1 MPWWIRGSAR
11 APDVNTVAWVVA
23 AALIAIGC
31 AAAARW
37 RGAAISHEGPWRT
50 AVHRFRSHG
59 PAMAAVYLL
68 IALVVVTM
76 LAPWLV
82 SFEPNDTL
90 IAPPEQPPSLAHPF
104 GTDFAGRDV
113 LSRVLYGGQISLPVA
128 FLSVLLAATIGTGY
142 GAVAGLARERVD
154 AVMMRFIDA
163 ALAIPRLFLL
173 IAVLAIWG
181 NPSVPLLIVLLGTT
195 GWFGV
200 SRLVR
205 AEVRALRSD
214 EWMIA
219 ADALGATR
227 IRLLW
232 RHALPNVLSPV
243 IVAATLGVGN
253 IILLE
258 AALGYLGI
266 GIQPPTASWGNIVQD
281 GAQAVFT
288 VWWLF
293 VFPGLAIV
301 LTTMS
306 FNIAGDA
313 LRDALDPREV
323 GRR

>member
-1 MPWWIRGSAR
+1 
-11 APDVNTVAWVVA
+11 
-23 AALIAIGC
+23 
-31 AAAARW
+31 
-37 RGAAISHEGPWRT
+37 
-50 AVHRFRSHG
+50 
-59 PAMAAVYLL
+59 MAAVYLL

-82 SFEPNDTL
+82 SFPPNDTL

-293 VFPGLAIV
+293 LFPGLAIV

>member
-1 MPWWIRGSAR
+1 MIAWLFAAVLIGSACW
-11 APDVNTVAWVVA
+11 T
-23 AALIAIGC
+23 
-31 AAAARW
+31 AARW
-37 RGAAISHEGPWRT
+37 RAGPAAHPSPWRT
-50 AVHRFRSHG
+50 AVDRFRAHG
-59 PAMAAVYLL
+59 AAMASVYLL
-68 IALVVVTM
+68 IALVVVTA

-82 SFEPNDTL
+82 SFVPIDTL
-90 IAPPEQPPSLAHPF
+90 VAPSEQGPTLTYPF

-113 LSRVLYGGQISLPVA
+113 LSRVLYGGQVSLPVA
-128 FLSVLLAATIGTGY
+128 FLSVLLAATIGTAY
-142 GAVAGLARERVD
+142 GAAAGLASATMD
-154 AVMMRFIDA
+154 SIMMRLIDA

-181 NPSVPLLIVLLGTT
+181 SPSVPMLILLLGLT

-200 SRLVR
+200 SRVVR
-205 AEVRALRSD
+205 AEVRALRGE

-219 ADALGATR
+219 ATALGATR
-227 IRLLW
+227 GRMLW

-266 GIQPPTASWGNIVQD
+266 GVQAPTPSWGNMIQD
-281 GAQAVFT
+281 GGQALFT
-288 VWWLF
+288 VWWMF

-301 LTTMS
+301 MTAVS

-313 LRDALDPREV
+313 LRDALDPRQV
-323 GRR
+323 GQR

>member
-1 MPWWIRGSAR
+1 
-11 APDVNTVAWVVA
+11 
-23 AALIAIGC
+23 
-31 AAAARW
+31 
-37 RGAAISHEGPWRT
+37 
-50 AVHRFRSHG
+50 
-59 PAMAAVYLL
+59 MAAVYLL

-82 SFEPNDTL
+82 SFAPNDTL
-90 IAPPEQPPSLAHPF
+90 VARPEQPPSLTHPF

-195 GWFGV
+195 GWFSV

-205 AEVRALRSD
+205 AEVRALRGD

-266 GIQPPTASWGNIVQD
+266 GVQPPTASWGNIVQD
-281 GAQAVFT
+281 AAQGVFS

-301 LTTMS
+301 VTTMS

-313 LRDALDPREV
+313 LRDALDPRQV

>member
-1 MPWWIRGSAR
+1 VA
-11 APDVNTVAWVVA
+11 TVTWLLAVFMIGA
-23 AALIAIGC
+23 ASW
-31 AAAARW
+31 AAARW
-37 RGAAISHEGPWRT
+37 RAGPVAHPGPWRT
-50 AVHRFRSHG
+50 AIGRFRAHG
-59 PAMAAVYLL
+59 AAMAAVYLL
-68 IALVVVTM
+68 IALVVVTA

-82 SFEPNDTL
+82 SFAPTDTR
-90 IAPPEQPPSLAHPF
+90 IAPSQLPPTLTHPF

-128 FLSVLLAATIGTGY
+128 FLSVLLAATIGTAY
-142 GAVAGLARERVD
+142 GAIAGLASERVD
-154 AVMMRFIDA
+154 GVLMRLIDA

-181 NPSVPLLIVLLGTT
+181 NPSVPMLILLLGLT

-200 SRLVR
+200 SRIVR
-205 AEVRALRSD
+205 AEVRALRGE
-214 EWMIA
+214 EWMMA
-219 ADALGATR
+219 ADALGAPRRR
-227 IRLLW
+227 ILW

-266 GIQPPTASWGNIVQD
+266 GVQPPTPSWGNIIQD
-281 GAQAVFT
+281 GGQDVFT
-288 VWWLF
+288 VWWMF

-301 LTTMS
+301 LTAMS

-313 LRDALDPREV
+313 LRDALDPRQV
-323 GRR
+323 GQR